1 MSLLRRIRSATD
13 PRYRRQRRLLR
24 EYVEA
29 VLLEQGIALEHGEA
43 GALIPLSAQC
53 LADLAAT
60 HGWQISPPEA
70 NDLVGWV
77 VSQLA
82 GEPVAVTWRDMT
94 ER

>member
-53 LADLAAT
+53 LADRRRHRQERRGPARA
-60 HGWQISPPEA
+60 
-70 NDLVGWV
+70 V
-77 VSQLA
+77 VD
-82 GEPVAVTWRDMT
+82 RDV
-94 ER
+94 ERLDCNQNAYI